1 MTNSPETKGP
11 ESNGPEKNSPEKN
24 SPETSVPETNGINAD
39 FPLPEE
45 RPLGLVVGGSLSQG
59 VEVRLDTGGR
69 TSVEDLKAGSFV
81 TIRGAKHRFFGVVTD
96 LTLNSSD
103 PRLKHQPPSVD
114 DPFIAE
120 VVSGS
125 VAYGTAS
132 VLPQLTMPLV
142 LNAPGKNGLAEA
154 PVTAKTI
161 PSHFS
166 PAYPASNQDV
176 EMVFGREDEQHFWVG
191 TPLDMDTKVCLNLEE
206 LVKRS
211 IGVFGKSG
219 TGKTF
224 LTRLLLVGILQ
235 GNQAS
240 SLIFDMHSEYGW
252 GGQDTDRNTTVKGL
266 KQLFPARVA
275 TFTLDEEQA
284 RRRGVSTDEV
294 VRIGYGEIEPQDVE
308 LLAETLNLSEVAA
321 SAAYNLEHR
330 FGQRNWLA
338 SFLALDGGAQVAEL
352 AGELGV
358 NSMAL
363 ATLHNRLRRIQRYR
377 FMEERS
383 QSGAADDVTEKIL
396 QHLERGTHVVLEFGG
411 YGNDLTAYILVSN
424 LLSRRIHERY
434 VALTDAAEGNRGKKP
449 RPLVIVIEEAHK
461 FLHPGVASQS
471 IFGIIARELRKYSVT
486 LMVIDQRPSAIDQEV
501 MSQLGTRLVCLLDND
516 RDVEAALSGAPG
528 SRQLR
533 GVLSRLEP
541 KQQALLFGH
550 ALPMP
555 VVVHIR
561 SYDEDFYAQISLKP
575 NLGDGLQSGETA
587 GETSR
592 ERLERE
598 INELF

>member
-1 MTNSPETKGP
+1 MTNGP
-11 ESNGPEKNSPEKN
+11 APNGP
-24 SPETSVPETNGINAD
+24 VPNGPVPNGPVPNGMISD
-39 FPLPEE
+39 FPQPEE
-45 RPLGLVVGGSLSQG
+45 QPLGLVVGGSLSHG

-114 DPFIAE
+114 DPFTAE

-132 VLPQLTMPLV
+132 VLPHLTMPLV
-142 LNAPGKNGLAEA
+142 SGGLSKTSETET
-154 PVTAKTI
+154 PVAAKTI

-166 PAYPASNQDV
+166 PAYPASKQDV

-191 TPLDMDTKVCLNLEE
+191 TPLDMDARVCLNLEE

-252 GGQDTDRNTTVKGL
+252 GGQDTDRNATVKGL

-284 RRRGVSTDEV
+284 RRRGVSADEV
-294 VRIGYGEIEPQDVE
+294 VRIGYGEIEPEDVE
-308 LLAETLNLSEVAA
+308 LLRETLSLSEVAA
-321 SAAYNLEHR
+321 AAAYNLQQR
-330 FGQRNWLA
+330 FGQRDWLA
-338 SFLALDGGAQVAEL
+338 SFLALGGTQVAEL

-358 NSMAL
+358 NSAAL
-363 ATLHNRLRRIQRYR
+363 GALHNRLQRLQRYR
-377 FMEERS
+377 FLEERS
-383 QSGAADDVTEKIL
+383 QSGAADDVTEKII
-396 QHLERGTHVVLEFGG
+396 QHLERGNHVVLEFGG

-461 FLHPGVASQS
+461 FLHPGVASQT

-528 SRQLR
+528 SRQLKE
-533 GVLSRLEP
+533 VLSRLEP

-555 VVVHIR
+555 VVVHTR
-561 SYDEDFYAQISLKP
+561 SYDEDFYAQIYQKP
-575 NLGDGLQSGETA
+575 AAGDVRQTGETP
-587 GETSR
+587 GETTQ
-592 ERLERE
+592 ERLERQ